1 LTVGGTGTP
10 LLLTRQFQ
18 AQSNRYARL
27 VAPIIERIDLGAASN
42 LMGVRICLTPSFEPI
57 PIHLARPVWSATG
70 ATGAGSGVGLDVWGC
85 RHPPA
90 CSGI

>member
-1 LTVGGTGTP
+1 MRLGGCLPAEATLVRLRRYSRLGVGLVDCGGTGTP

-27 VAPIIERIDLGAASN
+27 VAPMIECIDLGAASN

-57 PIHLARPVWSATG
+57 PIHLARPV
-70 ATGAGSGVGLDVWGC
+70 
-85 RHPPA
+85 
-90 CSGI
+90 